1 MEALQFEGTMAVLG
15 AENLGTKMSV
25 ADDPS
30 KPTSIFENSE
40 GGRRRRTLF
49 GAGRRRRRPPET
61 RAFSTH
67 VVFVGVEEGERERER
82 DKLDICGVRAQGE
95 HRRVYG
101 TIYIRRPLS
110 LLYCIF

>member
-1 MEALQFEGTMAVLG
+1 MEALQFEGTMTVLG

-25 ADDPS
+25 VDDPS

-49 GAGRRRRRPPET
+49 GAGRRRRPPET

-67 VVFVGVEEGERERER
+67 VVFVGVEEEGEREGER

-95 HRRVYG
+95 HRRVFG
-101 TIYIRRPLS
+101 TIYIRRPLK
-110 LLYCIF
+110 C

>member
-40 GGRRRRTLF
+40 GGRRTTTTATDVIWGRQAAAAS
-49 GAGRRRRRPPET
+49 GNAGIFYPRGFRGSGGGR
-61 RAFSTH
+61 
-67 VVFVGVEEGERERER
+67 EGER
-82 DKLDICGVRAQGE
+82 
-95 HRRVYG
+95 G
-101 TIYIRRPLS
+101 TS
-110 LLYCIF
+110 LTFAGCVPKASIVVCMGPST

>member
-1 MEALQFEGTMAVLG
+1 MEALQFEGTMTVLG

-40 GGRRRRTLF
+40 GGRRTLF

-67 VVFVGVEEGERERER
+67 VVFVGVEEGERERE
-82 DKLDICGVRAQGE
+82 GQA
-95 HRRVYG
+95 
-101 TIYIRRPLS
+101 
-110 LLYCIF
+110 

>member
-1 MEALQFEGTMAVLG
+1 MEALQFEGTMTVLG

-40 GGRRRRTLF
+40 GGRRTLF
-49 GAGRRRRRPPET
+49 GACGGLRKRGHFLPTWFLWEWRR
-61 RAFSTH
+61 
-67 VVFVGVEEGERERER
+67 ERGRER

-95 HRRVYG
+95 HRRVFG
-101 TIYIRRPLS
+101 PST
-110 LLYCIF
+110 